1 MTMAPISMESSS
13 DKARVTDDHR
23 HSSKEDLRTAAD
35 EERQQ
40 RLGVQ
45 QKQKQQQQEQETD
58 QPQEKQQQQDVQ
70 CLQDQHQKE
79 GLRPPDGGWGWMIT
93 VGAFLN
99 ALTIPMLSPS
109 FGILFSPQ
117 LLEWRVS
124 STTVAVIYSAYMVV
138 WKLTGVIVGSLA
150 REFGFRKVAMT
161 GSLLNASC
169 LTFSAFATSPVLLF
183 VFFSLG
189 CGLGSGLTCVGFLNI
204 AQYFDKHRG
213 LANTCMTA
221 GIGLG
226 NFMGPLLIEHLQ
238 DEYGFQ
244 GATMILGAILLHGFV
259 GTTLY
264 QPVQWH
270 MKYPKHERDS
280 PNNENISLILPQEEN
295 SEITKC
301 DSSIVS
307 VLQQEDCMRSGVEG
321 RTHLHEGSRR
331 WHGSQCSLT
340 SIASSKNSYTIICDR
355 DIASMDSVG
364 SLTTLRIEN
373 LSKNNV
379 KTTSLPQEENNEDV
393 TETNFKTSSPKKRSQ
408 NCFYKLF
415 STILRVLRA
424 TVKDITILRH
434 PPSLII
440 AVGSMLIIGGEANF
454 NVLVPFTI
462 QAAGHSLQTAA
473 WCLSVAGICNF
484 FTRLTVSFLS
494 DYSWFNMRLCYVIGL
509 ATMSTA
515 IIVFTLQ
522 EEVVWLTGVT
532 SVWGIAAGSFHGLSN
547 LLMVRIVGV
556 SNTTAM
562 FGARN
567 FMMAFGFFTIGPLI
581 GVVRDASGSYVV
593 ALWVLSAMILTS
605 CILWLLMPAAQ
616 AYDQRLRKEIDEK
629 AAASL
634 V

>member
-1 MTMAPISMESSS
+1 MTMAPISMESLS

-23 HSSKEDLRTAAD
+23 HSSKEDFRTPAD
-35 EERQQ
+35 EESQQ
-40 RLGVQ
+40 HLGVQ
-45 QKQKQQQQEQETD
+45 RMQKQQQQEKET
-58 QPQEKQQQQDVQ
+58 QQQQDVK
-70 CLQDQHQKE
+70 CLQDRHQQE
-79 GLRPPDGGWGWMIT
+79 GPRPPDGGWGWIIT
-93 VGAFLN
+93 LGVFLN
-99 ALTIPMLSPS
+99 SLTTPMLSPS

-124 STTVAVIYSAYMVV
+124 STTVTVIYSAYMVV
-138 WKLTGVIVGSLA
+138 KKLTGVTVGSLA

-161 GSLLNASC
+161 GSLLIASC

-189 CGLGSGLTCVGFLNI
+189 CGLGSGLTSVGFLKI

-213 LANTCMTA
+213 LANTFMTS

-238 DEYGFQ
+238 DEYSFQ

-270 MKYPKHERDS
+270 MKYPKRERDS
-280 PNNENISLILPQEEN
+280 PNNENVSLILPQEEN

-307 VLQQEDCMRSGVEG
+307 VLQQEDCVRSGVEG
-321 RTHLHEGSRR
+321 RTHSHEGSRR

-340 SIASSKNSYTIICDR
+340 SIASSKNSYAIICDR
-355 DIASMDSVG
+355 DIASIDSVG